1 MQEFVHNDF
10 VIGFP
15 LRWIDSSVVI
25 LAGPQ
30 NDGYSPNI
38 TITRERLEFQLT
50 AAEYAANQLM
60 VLQQDLSQEGYQ
72 VVEEGSLSLTGLTAY
87 QRVHTFR
94 MSDANLQLK
103 QMQVYV
109 VRGKEAITITCTNTA
124 EWFDRTKLIF
134 TEAIKQFRWRG
145 PIPQSG
151 RG

>member
-15 LRWIDSSVVI
+15 SRWIDSSVVI

-60 VLQQDLSQEGYQ
+60 VLRQDLSQEGYQ
-72 VVEEGSLSLTGLTAY
+72 VVEEGPLPLAGMTAY
-87 QRVHTFR
+87 QRIHTFR
-94 MSDANLQLK
+94 MSDVNLQLT

-109 VRGKEAITITCTNTA
+109 VKGREAITITCTNTA
-124 EWFDRTKLIF
+124 GWFDRTKPIF
-134 TEAIKQFRWRG
+134 MEAIKQFKWRG
-145 PIPQSG
+145 PILPSG
-151 RG
+151 R